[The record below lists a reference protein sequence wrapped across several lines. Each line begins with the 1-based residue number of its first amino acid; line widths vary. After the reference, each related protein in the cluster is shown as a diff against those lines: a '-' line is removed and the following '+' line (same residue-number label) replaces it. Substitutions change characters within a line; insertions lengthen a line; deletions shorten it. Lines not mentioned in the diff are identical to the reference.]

1 METQLLTLRQRR
13 EMIPTVF
20 SIILVNVL
28 MSILETFA
36 KDGLKLSDHQF
47 DRICKKVNKLKV
59 LGQSD
64 SEIEEFLTKE
74 MSNMIHNVHRSISEH
89 TIKGYGYSDDWDDG
103 QIVDL
108 RSKNKVGPNSQLNE
122 IKQIGT
128 DASTG
133 SHSFDLNQFETN
145 NDFKSSDISYF
156 TATVYVS
163 LGGGTKKV
171 NTGNSV
177 NSLQSR
183 LAKENGKL
191 GLSNDECNQMIQAVY
206 NQAIQNSKP
215 IESESAQVELEEK
228 AASSPQRSHN
238 YHGNNNST
246 NIETQFGMAPNSFAY
261 YLLHQAR
268 GEATLTDRATV
279 TDTQNHGNIKESKVT
294 LTNIL
299 IPTSTTG

>member
-1 METQLLTLRQRR
+1 MSQRR
-13 EMIPTVF
+13 KMIPTVF

-36 KDGLKLSDHQF
+36 KDGPKLSDHQF

-64 SEIEEFLTKE
+64 SEIEEFLTKA
-74 MSNMIHNVHRSISEH
+74 MSKMIHNVHRSISDH
-89 TIKGYGYSDDWDDG
+89 TMKGYGYSDDWDDG

-128 DASTG
+128 DASTAM
-133 SHSFDLNQFETN
+133 HSFDLNQFETN

-156 TATVYVS
+156 TTTVYVDLS
-163 LGGGTKKV
+163 LGGDTKKA
-171 NTGNSV
+171 NTWNSK
-177 NSLQSR
+177 NPLQSR
-183 LAKENGKL
+183 FYKENGKL

-215 IESESAQVELEEK
+215 IESESVPVKLEEK

-246 NIETQFGMAPNSFAY
+246 NIETQFEMAPNSFAY

-268 GEATLTDRATV
+268 GEATLSDSATV
-279 TDTQNHGNIKESKVT
+279 TDTQNHGNIEDSKVA

-299 IPTSTTG
+299 IPTNTIG